1 MRPALLASSFEAV
14 VGALYLELG
23 FERVREWLL
32 VHAMPEISQDI
43 PAGSLKSPKSQLQEY
58 TQRTTGGRPLYRV
71 IDATGPDH
79 ERTFEIEVEVDGRVL
94 GAGRGPSRR
103 IAETAAA
110 MMALEALRTGAT
122 G

>member
-1 MRPALLASSFEAV
+1 MAYDSLIAGGTLVTATGRFAADLAIDGERIAAILAPGTRVEA
-14 VGALYLELG
+14 
-23 FERVREWLL
+23 
-32 VHAMPEISQDI
+32 
-43 PAGSLKSPKSQLQEY
+43 
-58 TQRTTGGRPLYRV
+58 TRV

-110 MMALEALRTGAT
+110 LMALEALRAEVST
-122 G
+122 